1 MRRLTTLL
9 AGLGSSLGVGLGLAT
24 AALAQPANP
33 PLTVLELFTSQGYS
47 SCPPANANLAR
58 LADRT
63 DILALSFGVTYWDDL
78 GWKDT
83 FASKAY
89 TDRQWDYA
97 RGLHHSN
104 VATPQMVVNGRVDV
118 IGTSLGEIDDAARK
132 ARLPA
137 DAPRLTL
144 TGGSVA
150 LAAGPRPSRPAQ
162 VWLVRYDPAVVQVPV
177 KRGENTGKTL
187 PHKNVVKELVR
198 LGAFDGAAETLA
210 LPKASRAD
218 LKTAIL
224 VQAGSGGPILA
235 AAKG

>member
-1 MRRLTTLL
+1 MRRLM
-9 AGLGSSLGVGLGLAT
+9 AIIASLGAGLGLAAST
-24 AALAQPANP
+24 AAQTPNP
-33 PLTVLELFTSQGYS
+33 PLTVLELFTSQGCS

-58 LADRT
+58 LADRP

-97 RGLHHSN
+97 HGLRHAN
-104 VATPQMVVNGRVDV
+104 VATPQVVVNGRVDV
-118 IGTSLGEIDDAARK
+118 VGTSLGEIDDAARK

-137 DAPRLTL
+137 SAPTLTL
-144 TGGSVA
+144 TSGSVA
-150 LAAGPRPSRPAQ
+150 LAGPKPARPAQ
-162 VWLVRYDPAVVQVPV
+162 VWLVRYDPAVVQVPI
-177 KRGENTGKTL
+177 KRGENSGKTL

-210 LPKASRAD
+210 LPKPSRPD